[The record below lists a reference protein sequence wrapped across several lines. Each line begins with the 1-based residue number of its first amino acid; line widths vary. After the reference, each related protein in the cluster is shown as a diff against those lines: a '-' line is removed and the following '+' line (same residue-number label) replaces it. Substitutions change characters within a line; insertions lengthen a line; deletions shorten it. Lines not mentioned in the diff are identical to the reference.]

1 MWNQYYYHFFEHLS
15 KKVYEKEQY
24 SSQNYLTYRVLE
36 SYSETW
42 TVISMIKDEMD
53 IGIFSHETEKTHLIG
68 GREKNFKKIRTIII
82 QFLHYNDRNKALV
95 GKNRLKGK

>member
-1 MWNQYYYHFFEHLS
+1 MWNRYYYHYFEHLS

-53 IGIFSHETEKTHLIG
+53 IGIFSHETEKTTWLED
-68 GREKNFKKIRTIII
+68 GRKILKKSE
-82 QFLHYNDRNKALV
+82 Q
-95 GKNRLKGK
+95 